1 MVVRVPPVMRRV
13 RSATRGRPRLPARLN
28 RRRARLFVLLGL
40 LGPGLIAANAGND
53 AGGIAT
59 YSSIGAKYGY
69 GLLWTIVLVAISLAI
84 VQRLAARMGV
94 VTGKGLSELVRE
106 EYGIRWSV
114 FATSAVLIANMG
126 ICISDFVGAG
136 AALGLAGVPVQVTVP
151 IAAVGIWMIIVRG
164 SYRTAERI
172 FVWFTIP
179 FFAYPIA
186 AILAKPHWSAVGKAL
201 VTPQLHTNS
210 TFLVL
215 LIATVGTTITPYMQ
229 LYLQSAVV
237 ERGVREEDLGREEVE
252 AVSGAVFACIISG
265 FIVIAT
271 GATLFTH
278 GVHEIGSA
286 ADAARALNPF
296 AGRFAEALFGIGLA
310 GASLL
315 ACAILPIAT
324 SYVVSES
331 LGYEKGIG
339 RRREDAPVFV
349 GVITGMIALSAVIAM
364 IPGVPVISLL
374 VGVQVVNGL
383 LLPINLAFIWLLSR
397 SRRVM
402 GERRSRGVLDI
413 ATAITVIVLSCLS
426 AVLVLVTFG
435 LPL

>member
-1 MVVRVPPVMRRV
+1 MAVRVPPVIRRI
-13 RSATRGRPRLPARLN
+13 RQASLGRPRLPARLSS
-28 RRRARLFVLLGL
+28 RRTRLFAVLGL

-59 YSSIGAKYGY
+59 YSSVGAKYGY
-69 GLLWTIVLVAISLAI
+69 GLLWTIVLVTISLAI
-84 VQRLAARMGV
+84 VQKLAARMGV
-94 VTGKGLSELVRE
+94 VTGKGLAELVRE

-126 ICISDFVGAG
+126 ICISDFVGTG
-136 AALGLAGVPVQVTVP
+136 AAFGLAGIPTQVSVP
-151 IAAVGIWMIIVRG
+151 IAAVGIWLVIVRG
-164 SYRTAERI
+164 SYRSAERI
-172 FVWFTIP
+172 FIWFTIP

-186 AILAKPHWSAVGKAL
+186 AILAHPHWGQVGKAIVL
-201 VTPQLHTNS
+201 PHIQGGSAYL
-210 TFLVL
+210 LL
-215 LIATVGTTITPYMQ
+215 LIATIGTTITPYMQ

-237 ERGVREEDLGREEVE
+237 ERGVRKDELRREERE
-252 AVSGAVFACIISG
+252 AVSGAVFANLIAG
-265 FIVIAT
+265 FILIAT

-278 GVHEIGSA
+278 GIHKIDSA
-286 ADAARALNPF
+286 AAAARALTPF
-296 AGRFAEALFGIGLA
+296 AGQFAETLFGVGLL

-349 GVITGMIALSAVIAM
+349 GIITAMIAISAIVAI

-383 LLPINLAFIWLLSR
+383 LLPINLFFIWRLSR
-397 SRRVM
+397 SAQLM
-402 GERRSRGVLDI
+402 GEHRSRGLLDG
-413 ATAITVIVLSCLS
+413 AAGVTVAVLSCLS
-426 AVLVLVTFG
+426 VALVVVTVAG
-435 LPL
+435 L

>member
-1 MVVRVPPVMRRV
+1 MRRV
-13 RSATRGRPRLPARLN
+13 RSASRGRPRLPARLN
-28 RRRARLFVLLGL
+28 PRRARIFALFGL

-53 AGGIAT
+53 AGGVAT
-59 YSSIGAKYGY
+59 YSQAGAKYGY
-69 GLLWTIVLVAISLAI
+69 GLLWTIVLITISLAI

-114 FATSAVLIANMG
+114 FATSAVVIASLG

-136 AALGLAGVPVQVTVP
+136 AALELAGVPRQITVP
-151 IAAVGIWMIIVRG
+151 LAAVAIWLVIVRG

-172 FVWFTIP
+172 FIWFTIP

-186 AILAKPHWSAVGKAL
+186 AILAHPHWGKVAHDTL
-201 VTPQLHTNS
+201 VPHLHGNS
-210 TFLVL
+210 TYLIL

-237 ERGVREEDLGREEVE
+237 ERGVREEDLKREERE
-252 AVSGAVFACIISG
+252 AVSGAVFACVISA
-265 FIVIAT
+265 FILIAT
-271 GATLFTH
+271 GATLYTH
-278 GVHEIGSA
+278 GIREITGA
-286 ADAARALNPF
+286 ADAARALSPF
-296 AGRFAEALFGIGLA
+296 AGQFAEALFGIGLL

-315 ACAILPIAT
+315 AAAILPIAT

-331 LGYEKGIG
+331 LGYEKGLG
-339 RRREDAPVFV
+339 RRRSEAPVFV
-349 GVITGMIALSAVIAM
+349 GIITAMIAVSAVVAV

-374 VGVQVVNGL
+374 IGVQVVNGV
-383 LLPINLAFIWLLSR
+383 LLPINLFFVWRLSR

-402 GERRSRGVLDI
+402 GERRSRGLLDA
-413 ATAITVIVLSCLS
+413 ATGITVVVLSLLS
-426 AVLVLVTFG
+426 AALVVVTLGG
-435 LPL
+435 L